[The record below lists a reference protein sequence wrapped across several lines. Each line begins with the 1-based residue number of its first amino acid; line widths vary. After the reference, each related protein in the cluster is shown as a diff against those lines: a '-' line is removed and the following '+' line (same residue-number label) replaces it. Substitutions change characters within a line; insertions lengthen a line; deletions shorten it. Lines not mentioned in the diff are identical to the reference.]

1 MLLDDGG
8 DPPADGLE
16 RFEVVRTEW
25 PFLEAQQMDLVL
37 SGCRLGPDVAVV
49 GSYFPSWMVAL
60 VLGVLGTIVF
70 WQLFTR
76 IGIDPYLGP
85 RLLVYAGLVLLIT
98 LVLWL
103 GVFRG

>member
-1 MLLDDGG
+1 MTV
-8 DPPADGLE
+8 AS
-16 RFEVVRTEW
+16 
-25 PFLEAQQMDLVL
+25 VL

-85 RLLVYAGLVLLIT
+85 RVLVYAGLVLLIT
-98 LVLWL
+98 LALWL

>member
-1 MLLDDGG
+1 MIAAWRRSL
-8 DPPADGLE
+8 GL
-16 RFEVVRTEW
+16 RLRGRYAGSALMTVASI
-25 PFLEAQQMDLVL
+25 LC
-37 SGCRLGPDVAVV
+37 GCRLGPDVAVV

-60 VLGVLGTIVF
+60 VLGVLSTIVF